1 MKTMTISGA
10 LHEAANHKE
19 NLKKFSVPL
28 EFASATKHLAGWVEA
43 QGRDI
48 DCLVFDTCSD
58 WCEYAIGEYNFL
70 LVSVLRAISLEGSA
84 PSDTVSTIKDTWRGF
99 IAANSSPTTAITD
112 SRVSYL
118 SGLIKE
124 EQNILKQEEE
134 EIKCRERFCE
144 DIYKQLKRRRAE
156 HHERKV
162 LLVKLKREFF
172 LATGKEFS
180 DE

>member
-70 LVSVLRAISLEGSA
+70 LVSVLRAIALEGSA
-84 PSDTVSTIKDTWRGF
+84 PSDAVSTIKETWQSF
-99 IAANSSPTTAITD
+99 LD
-112 SRVSYL
+112 SVKPKYADNFREMKL
-118 SGLIKE
+118 GEMIR
-124 EQNILKQEEE
+124 EQEVLLKQEQEDNE
-134 EIKCRERFCE
+134 ARERKL
-144 DIYKQLKRRRAE
+144 KQLKE
-156 HHERKV
+156 DSRKRM
-162 LLVKLKREFF
+162 LLIRELKKEFF
-172 LATGKEFS
+172 KVSGRSFR
-180 DE
+180 